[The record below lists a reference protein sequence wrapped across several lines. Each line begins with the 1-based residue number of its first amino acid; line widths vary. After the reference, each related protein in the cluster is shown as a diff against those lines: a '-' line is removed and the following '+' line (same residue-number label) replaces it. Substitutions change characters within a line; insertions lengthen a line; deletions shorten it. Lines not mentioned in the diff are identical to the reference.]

1 MKTSA
6 MERSCRSS
14 ILLLLGALLL
24 LSFGCSKYDA
34 GANAPPHEQ
43 SEDLDMHVIAETPV
57 TEDDISPDLS
67 DFETG
72 SKPLANEPNS
82 SGNRAAK
89 DDTGS
94 PGDAAVDSGIPANRV
109 DLVFFHIPG
118 ACGCLG
124 EIGDVIEAA
133 LYDFF
138 PEEMADRTVRYYM
151 VASNHPDNQSYVRMY
166 GSQPFDLFVVTYD
179 EGAAQPYPVRG
190 IWAHMDDYDALGVY
204 VKQVV
209 EEEIAA
215 FST

>member
-1 MKTSA
+1 MRTRA
-6 MERSCRSS
+6 MEGSSRSL
-14 ILLLLGALLL
+14 ILLLPGALLL
-24 LSFGCSKYDA
+24 LSFGCSGYDD
-34 GANAPPHEQ
+34 GANAPRHEQ

-57 TEDDISPDLS
+57 TGDDLTPDRS
-67 DFETG
+67 DLETG
-72 SKPLANEPNS
+72 SERLANEPNS
-82 SGNRAAK
+82 TVDRAAEVAA
-89 DDTGS
+89 DS
-94 PGDAAVDSGIPANRV
+94 PADAAVDSGTPAYKV

-138 PEEMADRTVRYYM
+138 PEEIADGTLRYYM
-151 VASNHPDNQSYVRMY
+151 VASNHPDNQSYVHMY

-179 EGAAQPYPVRG
+179 EETAQPYPVRG

-209 EEEIAA
+209 EEKIAA
-215 FST
+215 FSE